1 MPPSRRSVTPRA
13 AVRAGCSCALGA
25 WLALHAAPL
34 AGQVPAGRPAPSTL
48 APDRQALVASIDERA
63 SHYAQVARQ
72 IWDLAEVGYQEVKS
86 SALLQA
92 ELKAAGFTVEAGVAG
107 MPTAFLASFGQG
119 QPVIAMLAEFDA
131 LPGIT
136 QDAVPERKP
145 LPHKD
150 AGHACGHH
158 LFGTGSTAA
167 AIAVKDW
174 LVRTGTPGTI
184 RLYGTPAEEGGAG
197 KVYMVREGL
206 FRDVDAVLHWHA
218 ADRNDAS
225 PGSSLA
231 NKSAKFRFHG
241 VSAHAA
247 AAPERGRSALDGV
260 EAMNY
265 MVNLLREHVPEDTR
279 IHYVITSGGAAP
291 NVVPDFAEVFYYVRH
306 PDPRQV
312 AEIFDRVVKAAE
324 GAALGTGT
332 TVDYEIIHGIY
343 AILPN
348 EALAR
353 AMDERL
359 RQVGGVTYSAEERA
373 FAEVLRRALPPDAP
387 PIEAAATIEPFAI
400 KEAGGSTDVADV
412 SWVVPTTGL
421 RAATWVPGTAS
432 HSWQAI
438 AAGGTSIGTKGMLVA
453 AKTLAL
459 TAADLF
465 TNPSLLAK
473 AQAEYRERVG
483 PNFVYTPLVGN
494 RPPPLDYR
502 KR

>member
-1 MPPSRRSVTPRA
+1 MTYTRLFAGLLVFALTLCSALSASPQPVDKPSVA
-13 AVRAGCSCALGA
+13 AFIDRNQSQY
-25 WLALHAAPL
+25 AA
-34 AGQVPAGRPAPSTL
+34 
-48 APDRQALVASIDERA
+48 
-63 SHYAQVARQ
+63 VARQ
-72 IWDLAEVGYQEVKS
+72 IWDLAEVGYQEARS
-86 SALLQA
+86 SALLQK
-92 ELKAAGFTVEAGVAG
+92 ELTAAGFQVEAGVAG
-107 MPTAFLASFGQG
+107 MPTGFVASYGSG
-119 QPVIAMLAEFDA
+119 GPVIGVLAEFDA

-136 QDAVPERKP
+136 QDATPDRKP
-145 LPHKD
+145 LASKD

-174 LVRTGTPGTI
+174 LARTGVKGTI

-206 FRDVDAVLHWHA
+206 FKDVDVVLHWHA
-218 ADRNDAS
+218 GDRNDAS

-247 AAPERGRSALDGV
+247 GAPERGRSALDGV
-260 EAMNY
+260 EAMNT
-265 MVNLLREHVPEDTR
+265 MVNMMREHVTEDTR
-279 IHYVITSGGAAP
+279 IHYVITSGGSAP

-306 PDPRQV
+306 PDPREV
-312 AEIFDRVVKAAE
+312 AAMFERVVKAGE
-324 GAALGTGT
+324 GAATGTGT

-343 AILPN
+343 AVLPN

-353 AMDERL
+353 VMDANL
-359 RQVGGVTYSAEERA
+359 RAVGGVQYTEEERV
-373 FAEVLRRALPPDAP
+373 FAEKIRQSFPPDAP
-387 PIEAAATIEPFAI
+387 PLTLAAEFQAFGI

-421 RAATWVPGTAS
+421 RTATWVPGTAA

-438 AAGGTSIGTKGMLVA
+438 AAGGTSIGTKGMIVA

-459 TAADLF
+459 TAIDLF
-465 TNPSLLAK
+465 TTPTLIAK
-473 AQAEYRERVG
+473 AKAEYQEKVG
-483 PNFVYTPLVGN
+483 PNFVYKPLVGN

-502 KR
+502 VKKS